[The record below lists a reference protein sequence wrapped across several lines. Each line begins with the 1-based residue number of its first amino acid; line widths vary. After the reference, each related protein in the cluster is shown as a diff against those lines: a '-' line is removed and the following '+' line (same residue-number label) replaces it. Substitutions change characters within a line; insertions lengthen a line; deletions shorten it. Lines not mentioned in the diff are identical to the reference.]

1 MFWKY
6 IFPIILCFVFTLL
19 FRKFVEFEVEYK
31 KWKRPPRLLVLIVIA
46 LGFAPVLNYFI
57 AFAEITL
64 FIIALTSDEKDTIR
78 IRELKDTKINKWLFK
93 S

>member
-19 FRKFVEFEVEYK
+19 FRKFVEFEVDYK
-31 KWKRPPRLLVLIVIA
+31 EWKRPPRMLILIAIA

-57 AFAEITL
+57 AFAEIIL
-64 FIIALTSDEKDTIR
+64 FIIALTSDGKDVIR

>member
-19 FRKFVEFEVEYK
+19 IRKFVEFEVEYK
-31 KWKRPPRLLVLIVIA
+31 EWKRPPRLLVLIVIA

-57 AFAEITL
+57 ALVEIVL
-64 FIIALTSDEKDTIR
+64 FIIVLASDGKDTFR